1 MQETVPK
8 IFKLLN
14 YRNGREEKEDERKDI
29 GKHILPDR
37 NLLMVKGKACIFV
50 MNNLAVY
57 IKQSRFDNRVFLEP
71 LGCECGGSVIALFA
85 YLLEPTVN
93 IPRDS

>member
-29 GKHILPDR
+29 GKNILPDR
-37 NLLMVKGKACIFV
+37 NLLVIKGKACIFV
-50 MNNLAVY
+50 VNNLVIY

-71 LGCECGGSVIALFA
+71 LGCECGGGIVTLLA
-85 YLLEPTVN
+85 YLLELTVN